1 MTAIATVRNS
11 RREPGDDFWG
21 ATISEIVLAEG
32 VPEGAFV
39 GIESFSHL
47 EIIYYFNQVGEG
59 KPQVGEGKP
68 QVGEGKPQVG
78 VAKPA
83 WSRRPRGNPAWP
95 EMGIFA
101 QRNKD
106 RPNSIGLTTVELL
119 EHNGRVI
126 KVRWLD
132 AIDGTPV
139 LDIKPVF
146 REFMPKGDT
155 RQPEWVGELTKDYWK

>member
-1 MTAIATVRNS
+1 MDILLKPVGIVRSPRTTATDDHWGSVIAVI
-11 RREPGDDFWG
+11 E
-21 ATISEIVLAEG
+21 LAEG
-32 VPEGAFV
+32 VPEGSFV

-47 EIIYYFNQVGEG
+47 EIIYYFHQVGDG
-59 KPQVGEGKP
+59 KTV
-68 QVGEGKPQVG
+68 
-78 VAKPA
+78 

-119 EHNGRVI
+119 EHTGRVI

-146 REFMPKGDT
+146 REFMPKGET
-155 RQPEWVGELTKDYWK
+155 RQPEWVGELTRDYWK